1 MALFKDLYGGGRIPD
16 SYLKYV
22 TRKSEV
28 NLMIINWKG
37 DLIEWDDA
45 KNKWNIN
52 YCNGHFTEEISMCAH
67 E

>member
-1 MALFKDLYGGGRIPD
+1 
-16 SYLKYV
+16 
-22 TRKSEV
+22 
-28 NLMIINWKG
+28 MIINWKG